1 MIQTQKKRNTDSTF
15 AASREG
21 ARGHS
26 RDGHTLP
33 ERVSA
38 ARLAPR
44 SRLTLLP
51 TRSNKLR
58 PLAAQPRRAKAST
71 RLQRFRWASARLG
84 FYTYIGFSM
93 LTLVGGFLT
102 APLMSQ
108 LFFGNWRFWRYWRR
122 GKRMLPHGWR
132 LFRRVLRGESQY
144 MLSVPLTSP
153 PQRKP
158 DQRLVE
164 LSPTWRHGT
173 SCGGCQRCCHVMDL
187 RCPVLD
193 TETGFCSG
201 YNSFY
206 WRYFNCGR
214 YPTRPR
220 EIEYYD
226 CPKWQ
231 MRETQSPTP

>member
-1 MIQTQKKRNTDSTF
+1 MIQTQKKRKADSTF
-15 AASREG
+15 AAARQG
-21 ARGHS
+21 VRGHR
-26 RDGHTLP
+26 RDGQTLP
-33 ERVSA
+33 EHVPV

-51 TRSNKLR
+51 TRSGKLR
-58 PLAAQPRRAKAST
+58 PLAARPRPDTTST

-164 LSPTWRHGT
+164 LSPTWGHGT
-173 SCGGCQRCCHVMDL
+173 GCGG
-187 RCPVLD
+187 
-193 TETGFCSG
+193 
-201 YNSFY
+201 
-206 WRYFNCGR
+206 FNCGR
-214 YPTRPR
+214 YPTRPT

-231 MRETQSPTP
+231 MRDAPSAHT